1 MKAALAITLYLTVL
15 AQHEAARP
23 FNWDQEPLRA
33 PASIFVNCETAYATG
48 NLMIFAADTKEND
61 ETGNSNI
68 SFGDANYPLG
78 FEISRRDLSENLPHS
93 LTGQCLGHAA
103 EDDLA
108 MVGVLIEEE
117 MQVFPA
123 VDNRDDNELL
133 DSKQLEKLER
143 LQWEAA
149 DSPATIGVQTARVLV
164 TAYG

>member
-48 NLMIFAADTKEND
+48 NLMIFAADTKEN
-61 ETGNSNI
+61 
-68 SFGDANYPLG
+68 
-78 FEISRRDLSENLPHS
+78 